1 MNKTVNVKDSM
12 VSIGRMAFKSSVMYC
27 TTKVAKNI
35 LDNNIDDS
43 TLKNKVTK
51 NVASVGIGYAASN
64 AVEKA
69 VYEIYD
75 CFVAGFNAGKAR
87 AEFDF
92 NMAQTFRTVAD
103 EFEKMAYKN
112 ENTNK

>member
-1 MNKTVNVKDSM
+1 MNKTVNVKYSM

-69 VYEIYD
+69 AYEVYDSFI
-75 CFVAGFNAGKAR
+75 AGFNAGKAR
-87 AEFDF
+87 AKFDF
-92 NMAQTFRTVAD
+92 DMAETLRAAAD
-103 EFEKMAYKN
+103 AFEKMGYKN
-112 ENTNK
+112 EYANK